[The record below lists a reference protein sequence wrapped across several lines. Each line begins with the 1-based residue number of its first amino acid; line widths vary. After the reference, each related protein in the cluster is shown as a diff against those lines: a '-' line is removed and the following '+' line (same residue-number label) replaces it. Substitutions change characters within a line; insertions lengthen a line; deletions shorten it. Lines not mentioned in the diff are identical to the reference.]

1 MSYQAELEYLQKVL
15 AKHRV
20 QTTVLSDSNIPIR
33 QLDFGLRSS
42 FGEEPK
48 IRQVF
53 FDFLRN
59 ALPNRIYKL
68 SDSLH
73 CHYIFLLL
81 PESDGSRSLLVGP
94 YLLKELTEQQ
104 LLEDAEHFGLPPKQ
118 FSRLRSCYS
127 NIPVI
132 SDENFLFSLLIVFGE
147 TLWGSSEAFEVI
159 DLAEDYSRPF
169 SPLRSVSDDASAEDV
184 MLNMQLMEQR
194 YAYENELIQ
203 IVSQGLTHRAERMLS
218 GITMLNFDRRMG
230 DPIRD
235 LKNYCII
242 CNTLLRKAAEQG
254 GVHPVYLDSV
264 SSDFAQKI
272 ESSHSIESAQV
283 LMRDMI
289 TSYCRLVK
297 KYATKHYSSVV
308 QRTITYIDTDL
319 SADLS
324 LSALAAF
331 QKVNPSYLSSL
342 FKRETGET
350 LTEHVNK
357 KRIAY
362 AVQLLQSTK
371 LQISSIA
378 QHCGI
383 SDVNYFSKL
392 FKKYTGL
399 TPREFRA
406 SGGERL

>member
-1 MSYQAELEYLQKVL
+1 MTYHAELNYLQKVL
-15 AKHRV
+15 AKHRI
-20 QTTVLSDSNIPIR
+20 QATVLTGSSIPF
-33 QLDFGLRSS
+33 QKLDFGLH
-42 FGEEPK
+42 GCLGAAQK
-48 IRQVF
+48 IPQVF
-53 FDFLRN
+53 YDFWNN
-59 ALPNRIYKL
+59 ARPNVIYKL

-81 PESDGSRSLLVGP
+81 PETDGPDSLLVGP
-94 YLLKELTEQQ
+94 YLLDELTEQQ
-104 LLEDAEHFGLPPKQ
+104 LLEESERFGVPPQHFSQ
-118 FSRLRSCYS
+118 LRSRYA
-127 NIPVI
+127 NIPFLP
-132 SDENFLFSLLIVFGE
+132 SEDSLFSLLIVFGE
-147 TLWGSSEAFEVI
+147 TIWGSSEAFEVI
-159 DLAEDYSRPF
+159 DLAEDYTRPF
-169 SPLRSVSDDASAEDV
+169 TPLRTPSDEISPENV

-203 IVSQGLTHRAERMLS
+203 IVSQGLTHRAERMIS
-218 GITMLNFDRRMG
+218 GMTLLNFDRRMG
-230 DPIRD
+230 DPIRN

-272 ESSHSIESAQV
+272 ESSHSTESAQA
-283 LMRDMI
+283 LMLDMI
-289 TSYCRLVK
+289 NSYCRLVK
-297 KYATKHYSSVV
+297 KHATKHYSSVV

-324 LSALAAF
+324 LRALAAI
-331 QKVNPSYLSSL
+331 QKINPSYLSSL

-357 KRIAY
+357 KRVSY
-362 AVQLLQSTK
+362 AAQLLQSTK
-371 LQISSIA
+371 LQVSSIA

-383 SDVNYFSKL
+383 SDVNYFSKV

-406 SGGERL
+406 GGAERI

>member
-1 MSYQAELEYLQKVL
+1 MTYQAELRYLQNVL
-15 AKHRV
+15 AKHHI
-20 QTTVLSDSNIPIR
+20 QTTVLTDRNVPL
-33 QLDFGLRSS
+33 QTLDFGLRSS
-42 FGEEPK
+42 LGTDQK
-48 IRQVF
+48 VRQF
-53 FDFLRN
+53 FHDFWKSAR
-59 ALPNRIYKL
+59 PNMIYKL
-68 SDSLH
+68 SDSLY

-81 PESDGSRSLLVGP
+81 PETDDFTSLLAGP
-94 YLLKELTEQQ
+94 YLLEELTEQQ
-104 LLEDAEHFGLPPKQ
+104 LLEKTEHFDITPQQ
-118 FSRLRSCYS
+118 FSRIWSCYS

-132 SDENFLFSLLIVFGE
+132 SGEDFLFSLFITLGE
-147 TLWGSSEAFEVI
+147 TIWGSSEAFEVI
-159 DLAEDYSRPF
+159 DLAEDYARPF
-169 SPLRSVSDDASAEDV
+169 APLRTPSGEASAEDV

-194 YAYENELIQ
+194 YAYENELMQ
-203 IVSQGLTHRAERMLS
+203 IVSQGLTHRAERMLT
-218 GITMLNFDRRMG
+218 GLTMLNFDRRMG

-272 ESSHSIESAQV
+272 ESSHSIETAQD

-289 TSYCRLVK
+289 NSYCRLVK
-297 KYATKHYSSVV
+297 KHATKHYSSVI

-324 LSALAAF
+324 LRALAAI

-357 KRIAY
+357 KRVSHAM
-362 AVQLLQSTK
+362 QLLQSTK

-406 SGGERL
+406 GSPERP